1 VDDYAA
7 DELARQFTLMSV
19 ELFRKLTLMEF
30 HHQAWTKKDKN
41 LVAPNVIAVIESF
54 NSVSEWVTSEIV
66 QAVKLKDRVERLKK
80 LIKMAYNFRAQ
91 NNFDGVMQVLG
102 GLNRACVRRLKKT
115 WDELSSSE
123 LALVEELEDLMH
135 YTGSF
140 QKYRKV
146 LDESEA
152 PCLPYFGLFLT
163 DITFIEDGNPDYV
176 HDGLINFGKQ
186 EMLSKV
192 LSKIRFYQNTCELY
206 RWDKNPQFY
215 HKLTNLKK
223 LSEEEAYKLSMKI
236 EPRDPSEAIE
246 MMLLKEDQLRQT
258 IRELEIK
265 VTQLEN
271 ENDRLRSL
279 QDSTNRPIRPPRKK
293 SVLVPPELK
302 KES

>member
-1 VDDYAA
+1 MQTLTNQISGIITKRAGKRMEERGSEIPCSSPRSELCVDDYAA

-66 QAVKLKDRVERLKK
+66 QGFFFLFYSPFFFKEKRKSKFGLFWDSHHPTAVKLKDRVERLKK

-135 YTGSF
+135 YTF
-140 QKYRKV
+140 V
-146 LDESEA
+146 
-152 PCLPYFGLFLT
+152 F
-163 DITFIEDGNPDYV
+163 
-176 HDGLINFGKQ
+176 
-186 EMLSKV
+186 
-192 LSKIRFYQNTCELY
+192 
-206 RWDKNPQFY
+206 
-215 HKLTNLKK
+215 
-223 LSEEEAYKLSMKI
+223 
-236 EPRDPSEAIE
+236 
-246 MMLLKEDQLRQT
+246 
-258 IRELEIK
+258 
-265 VTQLEN
+265 
-271 ENDRLRSL
+271 
-279 QDSTNRPIRPPRKK
+279 
-293 SVLVPPELK
+293 
-302 KES
+302 